1 MVTLFFTLKK
11 KFNNFLVNIIEKHT
25 ELKVVDMTSL
35 GIVFM
40 FGHGQQEVQTYDLGN
55 FFERVLPR
63 LFRKFK
69 I

>member
-1 MVTLFFTLKK
+1 
-11 KFNNFLVNIIEKHT
+11 
-25 ELKVVDMTSL
+25 MTSL